1 MIILAIVFPW
11 LYFLI
16 RSKSVSAILCF
27 VLQITGIGW
36 IIAAVWAV
44 NNHLQDRQLRK
55 NENIIR
61 EVLGSHA
68 INIYS

>member
-1 MIILAIVFPW
+1 MMILAIVFPW

-16 RSKSVSAILCF
+16 KSKSIAAILCLA
-27 VLQITGIGW
+27 LQITGIGW
-36 IIAAVWAV
+36 IVAAFWAV
-44 NNHLQDRQLRK
+44 NNRLQDRQQRK